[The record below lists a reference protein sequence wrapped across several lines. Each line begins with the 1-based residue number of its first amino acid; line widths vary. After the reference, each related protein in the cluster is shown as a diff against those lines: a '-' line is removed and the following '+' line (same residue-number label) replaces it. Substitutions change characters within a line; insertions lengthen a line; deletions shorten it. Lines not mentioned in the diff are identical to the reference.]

1 LGLGV
6 LAGGISSAL
15 APQLRTAVLIIPIPL
30 GILLGVA
37 LYFRFAHEAV
47 KYDETGFEVTRGG
60 RVALSSEWNRYAEVS
75 LLADPKRGVNLRLYL
90 QPDGEHVDIPGTK
103 VGIDPFSLRNTL
115 RDRLRKQQ

>member
-1 LGLGV
+1 M
-6 LAGGISSAL
+6 
-15 APQLRTAVLIIPIPL
+15 VLIIPIPL

-37 LYFRFAHEAV
+37 LYFRFAHETV

-60 RVALSSEWNRYAEVS
+60 RVALSSEWNRFTEVS

-115 RDRLRKQQ
+115 RDRLRRQQ